1 MTAVVQPRP
10 AVSITDPQHTHTRT
24 CYWDCREARWQC
36 PQPAQVPEAAGTVAD
51 AGVALQ
57 P

>member
-51 AGVALQ
+51 AGVAPQ